1 MFLKEE
7 SLNLSNTVFS
17 HLPTPSFMT
26 NNEGKIVWWS
36 QEAEKQF
43 GYSINDLQDTDVPL
57 FTDYTLGHFTANW
70 EAILHT
76 EDPFEVCPVVLYSKD
91 KKATKTSIV
100 AKSFAWK
107 DMRYVLFQIKTDT
120 NNLMEVSSFNE
131 LQLIKK
137 GLSDSFMLLYIDH
150 EGLIMHANDKFLKK
164 SEWTPKRIVGKSFWQ
179 LLPDAPEHIT
189 IGDQIITRLRE
200 GKVFQGAVEKI
211 TKDGTIYWVN
221 LLGIPV
227 SNTQNNTPYFLLLEE
242 EITEKKLMQ
251 TKLEQIA
258 YVDTETGL
266 LSRHRLEEVVNEYID
281 EKKSF
286 SFVFI
291 SIDQF
296 YTLKEIFNDQTET
309 IMLNEFTKR
318 LKIYFEDSIIA
329 RSGRDDFAIVTPLSD
344 WYIQGFSNYL
354 KQNPIYLDGKIIPIT
369 VSGAITRYPEDQQS
383 YLHLLKATTSTIQ
396 KVKLEGGSMITTLSK
411 SDHSK
416 LSRKVQIEKRLLEAL
431 NHNDLHV
438 MFLPQKD
445 VKTGAITSVEALV
458 RWEDSV
464 LGTVSPEEL
473 IPIAEE
479 TGLINEIG
487 QFMLEKSCEQA
498 AIWQRK
504 GIPIKVSFN
513 SSIREFRDKNMVKT
527 IRKVL
532 EKYKCS
538 PELIQIEFTE
548 KFALEAEAEKAIVQQ
563 IQKLQ
568 QDGIVFV
575 LDDFGTGYAS
585 LRYLQ
590 MLPIGQLKIDKTFI
604 NSITKQ
610 EKLEKLVQ
618 GLVQFGQSLNL
629 QVVAEGVETAE
640 QFDLLKQVGC
650 DAVQGYYVSLP
661 ISAEEVEEML

>member
-7 SLNLSNTVFS
+7 SLDLGNTFFQ

-26 NNEGKIVWWS
+26 DNKGKIVWCS
-36 QEAEKQF
+36 QEAVKQF
-43 GYSINDLQDTDVPL
+43 GYSINDLQDMDVPF
-57 FTDYTLGHFTANW
+57 FTDYTQGHITANW
-70 EAILHT
+70 ETILQT
-76 EDPFEVCPVVLYSKD
+76 EDPFEISPVVLYTKD
-91 KKATKTSIV
+91 RIAIKTSIV
-100 AKSFAWK
+100 AKSFSWQ
-107 DMRYVLFQIKTDT
+107 DTRYVLFQIKTDT
-120 NNLMEVSSFNE
+120 KDLMEASSFHE

-137 GLSDSFMLLYIDH
+137 GLSNSYMIVYIDP

-164 SEWTPKRIVGKSFWQ
+164 SAWTPKRIVGKSFWQ
-179 LLPDAPEHIT
+179 LLPDTPEHMA
-189 IGDQIITRLRE
+189 IGNQIITRLRD
-200 GKVFQGAVEKI
+200 GKIFQGSVEKI
-211 TKDGTIYWVN
+211 TKDGTTFWVN
-221 LLGIPV
+221 LLAIPV
-227 SNTQNNTPYFLLLEE
+227 HNTQNNTPYFLLLED

-266 LSRHRLEEVVNEYID
+266 LSRHRLEEVVNEYIN

-291 SIDQF
+291 GIDQF

-309 IMLNEFTKR
+309 KMLNEFTKR

-344 WYIQGFSNYL
+344 WYIQGFANYL
-354 KQNPIYLDGKIIPIT
+354 KQNPIYLDSKIIPIT

-383 YLHLLKATTSTIQ
+383 YLHLLKATTNTIQ
-396 KVKLEGGSMITTLSK
+396 KVKLEGGSMIATLSK

-431 NHNDLHV
+431 NHRDLHV
-438 MFLPQKD
+438 MFLPQQD
-445 VKTGAITSVEALV
+445 VKTGEITSVEALV

-498 AIWQRK
+498 SIWAQK
-504 GIPIKVSFN
+504 GMPIKVSFN

-548 KFALEAEAEKAIVQQ
+548 KFALEAEAEKAIVLQ

-590 MLPIGQLKIDKTFI
+590 MLPIGKLKIDKSFI
-604 NSITKQ
+604 NSVTKH

-618 GLVQFGQSLNL
+618 GLVQFGQSLDL
-629 QVVAEGVETAE
+629 QVVAEGVESAE
-640 QFDLLKQVGC
+640 QFALLKRVGC
-650 DAVQGYYVSLP
+650 DAVQGYYISPP
-661 ISAEEVEEML
+661 ISAEEVEKML

>member
-7 SLNLSNTVFS
+7 SLDLDNTLLK

-26 NNEGKIVWWS
+26 DNKGKIVWCS
-36 QEAEKQF
+36 QEAVNQF
-43 GYSINDLQDTDVPL
+43 GYSISDLQDMDVSF
-57 FTDYTLGHFTANW
+57 FTDYTQGHITANW
-70 EAILHT
+70 ETILQT
-76 EDPFEVCPVVLYSKD
+76 EDPFKISPVVLYSKD
-91 KKATKTSIV
+91 RIAIKTSIV
-100 AKSFAWK
+100 AKSFSWQ
-107 DMRYVLFQIKTDT
+107 DTRYVLFQINTDT
-120 NNLMEVSSFNE
+120 KDLMEASSFQE

-137 GLSDSFMLLYIDH
+137 GLSNSYMIVYIDP

-164 SEWTPKRIVGKSFWQ
+164 SAWTPKRIVGKSFWQ
-179 LLPDAPEHIT
+179 LLPDTPEHMA
-189 IGDQIITRLRE
+189 IGNQIITRLRD
-200 GKVFQGAVEKI
+200 GKVFQGSVEKI
-211 TKDGTIYWVN
+211 TKDGTTFWVN
-221 LLGIPV
+221 LLAIPV
-227 SNTQNNTPYFLLLEE
+227 HNTQNNTPYFLLLED

-266 LSRHRLEEVVNEYID
+266 LSRHRLEEVVNEYIN
-281 EKKSF
+281 EKRSF

-291 SIDQF
+291 GIDQF

-309 IMLNEFTKR
+309 KMLNEFTKR

-344 WYIQGFSNYL
+344 WYIQGFANYL
-354 KQNPIYLDGKIIPIT
+354 KQNPIYLDSKIIPIT

-383 YLHLLKATTSTIQ
+383 YLHLLKATTNTIQ
-396 KVKLEGGSMITTLSK
+396 KVKLEGGSMIATLSK

-431 NHNDLHV
+431 NHRDLHV
-438 MFLPQKD
+438 MFLPQQD

-498 AIWQRK
+498 AIWSQK
-504 GIPIKVSFN
+504 GMPIKVSFN

-590 MLPIGQLKIDKTFI
+590 MLPIGKLKIDKSFI
-604 NSITKQ
+604 NSVTKH

-618 GLVQFGQSLNL
+618 GLVQFGQSLDL
-629 QVVAEGVETAE
+629 QVVAEGVENAE
-640 QFDLLKQVGC
+640 QFALLKRVGC
-650 DAVQGYYVSLP
+650 DAVQGYYISPP
-661 ISAEEVEEML
+661 ISAEEVERML

>member
-7 SLNLSNTVFS
+7 SINLSNTVFS

-36 QEAEKQF
+36 QELEKQF
-43 GYSINDLQDTDVPL
+43 GYTIDDLQDSDIPL

-70 EAILHT
+70 ESILHT
-76 EDPFEVCPVVLYSKD
+76 EDPFEVSPVILYTKD
-91 KKATKTSIV
+91 KTAINTSIV
-100 AKSFAWK
+100 AKSFAWN
-107 DMRYVLFQIKTDT
+107 DMRFVLFQIKSDT
-120 NNLMEVSSFNE
+120 NNLIEVPSFHE

-164 SEWTPKRIVGKSFWQ
+164 SAWTPKRIIGKSFWQ
-179 LLPDAPEHIT
+179 LLPDTPEHIA
-189 IGDQIITRLRE
+189 IGNQIITKLRD

-211 TKDGTIYWVN
+211 TKDGTAYWVN

-309 IMLNEFTKR
+309 KMLNEFTKR

-344 WYIQGFSNYL
+344 WYIQGFTNYL
-354 KQNPIYLDGKIIPIT
+354 KQNPIYLDSKIIQIT

-383 YLHLLKATTSTIQ
+383 YLHLLKATTNTIQ

-416 LSRKVQIEKRLLEAL
+416 LSRKVQIERRLLEAL
-431 NHNDLHV
+431 NRNDLHV

-445 VKTGAITSVEALV
+445 VKTGAITSVESLV

-532 EKYKCS
+532 EKYNCS

-548 KFALEAEAEKAIVQQ
+548 KFALEAEAEKAIV
-563 IQKLQ
+563 
-568 QDGIVFV
+568 
-575 LDDFGTGYAS
+575 
-585 LRYLQ
+585 
-590 MLPIGQLKIDKTFI
+590 
-604 NSITKQ
+604 
-610 EKLEKLVQ
+610 
-618 GLVQFGQSLNL
+618 
-629 QVVAEGVETAE
+629 
-640 QFDLLKQVGC
+640 
-650 DAVQGYYVSLP
+650 
-661 ISAEEVEEML
+661 

>member
-1 MFLKEE
+1 MFLIEE
-7 SLNLSNTVFS
+7 SLNLSNTVFN

-26 NNEGKIVWWS
+26 NNVGKIVWWS

-43 GYSINDLQDTDVPL
+43 GYTIDDFQDTDVPL
-57 FTDYTLGHFTANW
+57 FTDYTQGHFTANW

-76 EDPFEVCPVVLYSKD
+76 EDPFEVSPVVLYSKD
-91 KKATKTSIV
+91 KKAIKTSIV
-100 AKSFAWK
+100 ANSFAWQ

-120 NNLMEVSSFNE
+120 NNLMEVSSFHE

-137 GLSDSFMLLYIDH
+137 GLSDSFMLVYVDR

-164 SEWTPKRIVGKSFWQ
+164 SAWTPKRIIGKSFWQ
-179 LLPDAPEHIT
+179 LLPDTPEHIA
-189 IGDQIITRLRE
+189 IGNQIITRLRD
-200 GKVFQGAVEKI
+200 GKTFQAAVEKI
-211 TKDGTIYWVN
+211 TKDGTVYWVN

-227 SNTQNNTPYFLLLEE
+227 SDTQNNTSYFLLLEE

-309 IMLNEFTKR
+309 KMLNEFSKR

-344 WYIQGFSNYL
+344 WYIQGFTNYL
-354 KQNPIYLDGKIIPIT
+354 KQNPIYLDSKAIPIT

-383 YLHLLKATTSTIQ
+383 YLHLLKATTNTIQ

-458 RWEDSV
+458 RWEDSM

-487 QFMLEKSCEQA
+487 QYMLEKSCEQA

-504 GIPIKVSFN
+504 GMPIKVSFN

-532 EKYKCS
+532 EKYNCS

-590 MLPIGQLKIDKTFI
+590 MLPIGKLKIDKSFI
-604 NSITKQ
+604 NSITQQ

-618 GLVQFGQSLNL
+618 GLVQFGQSLGL
-629 QVVAEGVETAE
+629 RVVAEGVETAE
-640 QFDLLKQVGC
+640 QFELLKQMGC